1 MIAAIPLEEALVSHT
16 PHELPAEFPDKVAAI
31 SRLKQ
36 TDAHF
41 ARLAD
46 RYHEVN
52 REIHRIDSQVAPA
65 ADEVTET
72 LKKERL
78 ALIDQIAA
86 LLSKAA

>member
-1 MIAAIPLEEALVSHT
+1 MIAAIPPKEALVSHT
-16 PHELPAEFPDKVAAI
+16 PHELSAEFPDKVAAI

-36 TDAHF
+36 ADAHF

-46 RYHEVN
+46 RYHAVN
-52 REIHRIDSQVAPA
+52 REIHRIEAEIAPA
-65 ADEVTET
+65 SDETAET

-78 ALIDQIAA
+78 HLLDQIAA

>member
-1 MIAAIPLEEALVSHT
+1 MIAANAQKEALVSHT
-16 PHELPAEFPDKVAAI
+16 PHELSAEFPDKVAVI

-41 ARLAD
+41 ARLAE

-65 ADEVTET
+65 ADEVAEA

-78 ALIDQIAA
+78 ALLDQIAA